1 MGYLLK
7 ANHNLILP
15 DGETE
20 IKVGETFEWDGEI
33 DIFGKCVDVVGEL
46 ENKNPEALKPMN
58 ITQIRARAKELSI
71 TNYKTK
77 DVEVLK
83 VEIAKSEKTLSNA
96 QASNGGNDNPE
107 GGNNVG

>member
-7 ANHNLILP
+7 ANHNLRMP
-15 DGETE
+15 DGKTE
-20 IKVGETFEWDGEI
+20 VKVGETFEWDGEI
-33 DIFGKCVDVVGEL
+33 DIFGKCVDVVEEL
-46 ENKNPEALKPMN
+46 EKKDPEAIKPMN

-83 VEIAKSEKTLSNA
+83 IEIAEAEKALSDV
-96 QASNGGNDNPE
+96 QASNGGNTNPE